1 MNQPQQPLQQPQQPK
16 QPPVQ
21 QPVYQGPN
29 PQQIPAG
36 YKREEQ
42 MAKNHDVLQQKVE
55 EMSTAGGIASVN
67 PKAFQEER
75 EILGLIVEGNLDI
88 PGAVAG
94 YVYKWVQCRIPKDSP
109 GMKVREALT
118 MRIKVRSPAG
128 QVQIVPCW
136 ERVTGDMP
144 ECPDLKDAE
153 GSRVLGDT
161 LLVRCKVDVYNLIRD
176 QERKLNKQRTAMAEA
191 NMVDTAQMIN
201 QKAGRPLVFGGV
213 DTYDQRFGEGET
225 NSRIRELNQQLK
237 DGSVPGLETRR

>member
-1 MNQPQQPLQQPQQPK
+1 MNQQPPLQPQQPLQ
-16 QPPVQ
+16 PPAQ
-21 QPVYQGPN
+21 QPVYQGAN

-36 YKREEQ
+36 YKRQEQ
-42 MAKNHDVLQQKVE
+42 QAKNHDVLQQKVE
-55 EMSTAGGIASVN
+55 EMSTAGGVASLN
-67 PKAFQEER
+67 PKALEEDR

-88 PGAVAG
+88 PGAVDG

-109 GMKVREALT
+109 GMKVREVLT

-128 QVQIVPCW
+128 QTQTIPCW
-136 ERVTGDMP
+136 ERVEGNMP

-161 LLVRCKVDVYNLIRD
+161 LLVRCKRDVYVLIEE
-176 QERKLNKQRTAMAEA
+176 QERKLNKQRAATVEA
-191 NMVDTAQMIN
+191 GMVDTAQMIN
-201 QKAGRPLVFGGV
+201 QKAGRPLIFGGV

-237 DGSVPGLETRR
+237 DGSVPGLDIRR

>member
-1 MNQPQQPLQQPQQPK
+1 MNQQPLQPQQPPA
-16 QPPVQ
+16 PP
-21 QPVYQGPN
+21 QPVYQGAN

-42 MAKNHDVLQQKVE
+42 QAKNHDVLQQKVE
-55 EMSTAGGIASVN
+55 EMSTAGGVESLN
-67 PKAFQEER
+67 PKALKEDR

-88 PGAVAG
+88 PGALSE

-118 MRIKVRSPAG
+118 MRMKVRSPAG
-128 QVQIVPCW
+128 QVQIIPCW

-161 LLVRCKVDVYNLIRD
+161 LLVRCKRDVYALIQE
-176 QERKLNKQRTAMAEA
+176 QERKLNKQRAASAEVS
-191 NMVDTAQMIN
+191 MVDTAQMIN
-201 QKAGRPLVFGGV
+201 QKAGRPLIFGGV

-225 NSRIRELNQQLK
+225 NSRVRELNQQLK
-237 DGSVPGLETRR
+237 DGSVPGLDIRR